1 MNCHFKLQ
9 VCVKAN
15 SIWNGLS
22 KMFHSFIQIRVVC
35 ISCVYVIPQE
45 PLYYDIINYS
55 TYTAC
60 YAAKLLN
67 SFLKPVTNKDAING
81 ARRSQ
86 CQLYISFI
94 HSVWH

>member
-22 KMFHSFIQIRVVC
+22 KMFNSFIQIRVVC
-35 ISCVYVIPQE
+35 NSCVYVIPQE

-55 TYTAC
+55 TYMNERVHIHRMLCSKTTEFIPKAC
-60 YAAKLLN
+60 N
-67 SFLKPVTNKDAING
+67 E
-81 ARRSQ
+81 
-86 CQLYISFI
+86 
-94 HSVWH
+94 

>member
-22 KMFHSFIQIRVVC
+22 KMFNSFIQIRVVC
-35 ISCVYVIPQE
+35 NSCVYVIPQE
-45 PLYYDIINYS
+45 PL
-55 TYTAC
+55 

-86 CQLYISFI
+86 CQLYISSI